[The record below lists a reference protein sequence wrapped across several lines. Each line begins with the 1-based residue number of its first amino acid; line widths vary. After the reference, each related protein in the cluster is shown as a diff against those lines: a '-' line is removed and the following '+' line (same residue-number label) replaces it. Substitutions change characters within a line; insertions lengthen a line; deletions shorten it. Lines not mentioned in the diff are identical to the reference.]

1 MLRQFAV
8 PVLVW
13 QVLSTPT
20 VVQAQTGKAPCGSF
34 QKLSDGKWSVTK
46 QIRIEH
52 GNASTILNPG
62 TLLGPGTRVA
72 GADIYAELQR
82 NCHGP
87 QGAK

>member
-1 MLRQFAV
+1 MIRQFAV
-8 PVLVW
+8 PVLLW
-13 QVLSTPT
+13 WAWSAG
-20 VVQAQTGKAPCGSF
+20 VVHAETGKAPCGSF

-52 GNASTILNPG
+52 GSGSTILNPG
-62 TLLGPGTRVA
+62 TLLGPGARVA
-72 GADIYAELQR
+72 GVDIYAELQR